1 MSFGGWACPV
11 RMELGCCIDS
21 MWEMEG
27 LFRKDPQ
34 QDSNG
39 VYENE
44 A

>member
-1 MSFGGWACPV
+1 MTLGSWACLV
-11 RMELGCCIDS
+11 QMESGCCIDS

-27 LFRKDPQ
+27 LFRKDPL

-39 VYENE
+39 VYEHE